1 MNFKRITAAIL
12 CAATTVALTGCWASS
27 QRLET
32 LIESQ
37 GSKPGWVG
45 AADDTFRQGDQV
57 FYKAAVQRQRD
68 LQLGVQ
74 AARAQALANLTMSI
88 QSSVETAF
96 AISQDVRGN
105 DIEERDRGGSSLLN
119 EISQV
124 CKAIRITGATPK
136 ESYWEKLEY
145 VTRDGD
151 RTIGY
156 NVWATVAIAERDLK
170 RARLAAEEKA
180 MGIATSRK
188 DDEAKAR
195 LRESIQKLK
204 DELTQ

>member
-1 MNFKRITAAIL
+1 MHNHRLVRLALAVAALAGTA
-12 CAATTVALTGCWASS
+12 GCWFNS

-32 LIESQ
+32 FIESQ
-37 GSKPGWVG
+37 GSKPGWVN
-45 AADDTFRQGDQV
+45 ASDDTFKQGDVVV
-57 FYKAAVQRQRD
+57 FKAAAQRQKD

-74 AARAQALANLTMSI
+74 AARAQAMGMITMSI
-88 QSSVETAF
+88 QSSVESAF
-96 AISQDVRGN
+96 AVSSSVRSNDV
-105 DIEERDRGGSSLLN
+105 EERDRAGSSLLN

-124 CKAIRITGATPK
+124 CKATRLTGATPK
-136 ESYWEKLEY
+136 ESYWEKVEY
-145 VTRDGD
+145 LTRDGD

-170 RARLAAEEKA
+170 RARLAAEERA

-195 LRESIQKLK
+195 LTDSIQKLK
-204 DELTQ
+204 DELAQ

>member
-1 MNFKRITAAIL
+1 MQQNHLPKLVLVAL
-12 CAATTVALTGCWASS
+12 AATALAGCWGNS

-32 LIESQ
+32 FLEAQ
-37 GSKPGWVG
+37 GPKPGWVN
-45 AADDTFRQGDQV
+45 APEDTIRQGEITV
-57 FYKAAVQRQRD
+57 FKASVQRQKD

-74 AARAQALANLTMSI
+74 AARAQALAMVTMSI

-96 AISQDVRGN
+96 AINQSVRSNDV
-105 DIEERDRGGSSLLN
+105 EERDRVGSALLN

-124 CKAIRITGATPK
+124 CKATRLTGATPR
-136 ESYWEKLEY
+136 ESYWEKVEY
-145 VTRDGD
+145 LTRDGD

-156 NVWATVAIAERDLK
+156 NVWATIAIAERDLK

-188 DDEAKAR
+188 DEEAKAR
-195 LRESIQKLK
+195 LTDSIQKLK
-204 DELTQ
+204 DELAQ